1 MDVKKH
7 KWIAIDGSLYV
18 EKVEDRYN
26 RDFKVK
32 YQVREA
38 IAFNIGQ
45 EMAEYLATIHNHVL
59 EMKNALT
66 P

>member
-1 MDVKKH
+1 MSAKNS

-18 EKVEDRYN
+18 DKVDDRFN

-32 YQVREA
+32 YKVREA

-45 EMAEYLATIHNHVL
+45 EMAEYLAAIHNHVL
-59 EMKNALT
+59 EMKNVLN